1 MHLLTYR
8 RQKWNPFL
16 HLSLLLLAFI
26 LVSVIIS
33 ICCPIHLFLLRHWIE
48 LVSTNIFIT
57 YCISNSRISPACTI
71 LRKIKININLNF
83 LFINNDFI
91 SGNGFQCYKCL
102 SYEDCYENGTIGSID
117 TCNKGINACVTITL
131 EEGKLCPKT

>member
-1 MHLLTYR
+1 M
-8 RQKWNPFL
+8 
-16 HLSLLLLAFI
+16 SLFLLAFI
-26 LVSVIIS
+26 LVSVMIS

-83 LFINNDFI
+83 LFIINDLI
-91 SGNGFQCYKCL
+91 SGNAFQCYKCL
-102 SYEDCYENGTIGSID
+102 SFEDCYKNGTIGSVVKCKEGI
-117 TCNKGINACVTITL
+117 NKINACVMSTL
-131 EEGKLCPKT
+131 EEGKLCPKKKEKILI

>member
-1 MHLLTYR
+1 M
-8 RQKWNPFL
+8 
-16 HLSLLLLAFI
+16 
-26 LVSVIIS
+26 IS

-83 LFINNDFI
+83 LFINNDDLI

-102 SYEDCYENGTIGSID
+102 LHEDCYENGTVGSVEK
-117 TCNKGINACVTITL
+117 CNEGINTCVMYTL